1 MCKSSNIFLGFVDSL
16 VKKQFDV
23 TEYWQTK
30 YEWKLYEAMQ
40 LRLQLDK
47 LSSYIKN
54 NEPLIQNSSIISKK
68 GDHIVKRKK
77 LSSSSNSNSKEESII
92 NQNFENLLKKTNS
105 YTYDYNDL
113 SEVIKLKPYKQKS
126 SLEGIFFY
134 GFNN

>member
-92 NQNFENLLKKTNS
+92 NQHSENLLKKTNS